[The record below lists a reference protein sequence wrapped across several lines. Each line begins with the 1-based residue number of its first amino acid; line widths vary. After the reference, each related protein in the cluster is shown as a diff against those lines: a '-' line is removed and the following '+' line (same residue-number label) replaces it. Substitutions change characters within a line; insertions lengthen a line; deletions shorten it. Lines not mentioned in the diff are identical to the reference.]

1 MNILNQLKERVNF
14 STTDITIAD
23 YILSHKD
30 EVVEMSIQ
38 QLAQKTYTSSTAV
51 MRLCQRIGLSGYK
64 QLKISLTR
72 EIDTTENDS
81 DLLDPSFPFH
91 PDSSTMEIANSL
103 KKITDQSL
111 NEARRM
117 LNTADMNKAAEMLL
131 NARYKAL
138 FGIGDAYLAGLAFQ
152 TRMMRLGIHFL
163 ATPVYG
169 EQNHQADTLTR
180 DDAALILSYSGSTNP
195 TLTTTKNLKRNGV
208 KIISITGNGS
218 SPLARLSDV
227 VLVIPAKEQKYHRI
241 ATFFSQACM
250 DYFLNILYSRMYVL
264 NYREFSQ
271 KTID

>member
-81 DLLDPSFPFH
+81 DLLDPNFPFH

-117 LNTADMNKAAEMLL
+117 LNTADMNKAAEMLM
-131 NARYKAL
+131 NARHKAL

-180 DDAALILSYSGSTNP
+180 DDAALILSYSGSTNT
-195 TLTTTKNLKRNGV
+195 TLTTTKILKRNGV
-208 KIISITGNGS
+208 KIVSITGNGS

-241 ATFFSQACM
+241 STFFSQACM

-264 NYREFSQ
+264 NYREFSL